1 MVEISR
7 VMSRTTVI
15 AMVACSVFFACA
27 GKEISPPVTDSNYFN
42 DKMEWLA
49 TDVMANLS
57 KKVRR
62 VAVLNFVN
70 SDGRTSRLG
79 SIVTRKFF
87 EVAVRRNLFQM
98 PSEGQVAESITR
110 LALSYAGTMDKIS
123 AGKLGEALGAD
134 ALIVGVIA
142 DLQKG
147 SDVDLSIQILETRT
161 GNVISA
167 ASISFYRSKQISNLL
182 ETF

>member
-1 MVEISR
+1 MFV
-7 VMSRTTVI
+7 VMSRTSVI
-15 AMVACSVFFACA
+15 TIIACSVFFACA
-27 GKEISPPVTDSNYFN
+27 VKEIPAPPVTDSSYFN
-42 DKMEWLA
+42 DKMEQLA
-49 TDVMANLS
+49 TDVMDNLS

-70 SDGRTSRLG
+70 SDGKTSRLG
-79 SIVTRKFF
+79 SVVTRKFF

-98 PSEGQVAESITR
+98 PSEGQVAESTSR
-110 LALSYAGTMDKIS
+110 LAISYAGTLDS
-123 AGKLGEALGAD
+123 ASSGKLGEALGVD

-161 GNVISA
+161 GNIISA
-167 ASISFYRSKQISNLL
+167 ASSSFYRSKQVSNLL
-182 ETF
+182 ESF

>member
-1 MVEISR
+1 MVEVST
-7 VMSRTTVI
+7 VMNRTAVI
-15 AMVACSVFFACA
+15 TMVAFGVLFACA
-27 GKEISPPVTDSNYFN
+27 GKEMPPPVTDSNYFN
-42 DKMEWLA
+42 GKMEKLA
-49 TDVMANLS
+49 ADVMANSS

-110 LALSYAGTMDKIS
+110 LALGYAGTLDKTS
-123 AGKLGEALGAD
+123 AGKLGEALGVD
-134 ALIVGVIA
+134 ALVVGVIA

-147 SDVDLSIQILETRT
+147 SDIDLSIQMLETRS
-161 GNVISA
+161 GNIISA
-167 ASISFYRSKQISNLL
+167 ASSSFYRSKQVSNLF